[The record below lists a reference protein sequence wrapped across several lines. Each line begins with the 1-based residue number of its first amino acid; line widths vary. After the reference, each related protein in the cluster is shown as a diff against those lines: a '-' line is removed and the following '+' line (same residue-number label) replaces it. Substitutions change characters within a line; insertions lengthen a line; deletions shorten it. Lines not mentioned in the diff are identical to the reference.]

1 MLLRRRPSFLTLWIC
16 RVRCNTKAK
25 FPFFFS
31 FWRRFSTMSSSN
43 EATEEADV
51 VPQLLHSVHT
61 STVRSKL
68 SFIWLLLSPL
78 HSLGKSPGNNQAMG
92 SEKGNDSLLSFSVPF
107 FFLLTSFFYQK
118 EFCQS
123 GHFHA
128 GILRVCTTLQPR
140 VVEQKKCQSPQK
152 GRKSCS
158 SCFWRLEEIVIA
170 PLKDKYS
177 AI

>member
-1 MLLRRRPSFLTLWIC
+1 
-16 RVRCNTKAK
+16 
-25 FPFFFS
+25 
-31 FWRRFSTMSSSN
+31 MSSSN

-107 FFLLTSFFYQK
+107 FFLLTSFFSKK

>member
-1 MLLRRRPSFLTLWIC
+1 MKPLKKLMLFHNYYI
-16 RVRCNTKAK
+16 
-25 FPFFFS
+25 
-31 FWRRFSTMSSSN
+31 
-43 EATEEADV
+43 
-51 VPQLLHSVHT
+51 VHT

-107 FFLLTSFFYQK
+107 FFLLTSFFSQK

-128 GILRVCTTLQPR
+128 GILRVCTTVQPR
-140 VVEQKKCQSPQK
+140 FVEQKKCQTPKK
-152 GRKSCS
+152 GEKAARRASGDSRKLS
-158 SCFWRLEEIVIA
+158 SR
-170 PLKDKYS
+170 PLKISTVQFRKPY
-177 AI
+177 ITCFRGINQK